1 MCSIVCN
8 CFCLIH
14 IKRHLSLSFS
24 DPAPDVP
31 GGAEVDRLA
40 LFLESGWSDM
50 ALFLSKLKSSFWE
63 KKRKEE
69 DSLIFFVY
77 NIYNCTLA
85 AEQKA
90 LSGPFVRWRH
100 TTDVFT
106 SQQIEYAIILKEKKK
121 SRSIAQ
127 SFFFKVIKGDTKF
140 VFLLFT
146 LSWHIRKKE

>member
-69 DSLIFFVY
+69 DSLIFLVY

-85 AEQKA
+85 VLRTKDIVWPVRSLTSHDGRLHEPANWICHYIERKEKEQKHRTI
-90 LSGPFVRWRH
+90 LFFQSNKRGH
-100 TTDVFT
+100 
-106 SQQIEYAIILKEKKK
+106 QICIFAIHSEL
-121 SRSIAQ
+121 
-127 SFFFKVIKGDTKF
+127 T
-140 VFLLFT
+140 
-146 LSWHIRKKE
+146 H